1 MKLRPPNPLLFV
13 VLLSACMGGERSP
26 FARVTADDG
35 RVYYARMEIAFHS
48 ESGGFLTFRDLVT
61 KEDVRLKNGTY
72 VALEC
77 PPEEVEVRQ
86 REFIDNPT
94 KVPMASDYEPE
105 PR

>member
-1 MKLRPPNPLLFV
+1 MRFLPPNPLCLLF
-13 VLLSACMGGERSP
+13 LLAACGGARSP

-35 RVYYARMEIAFHS
+35 RVYYTRMEISFYS

-61 KEDVRLKNGTY
+61 KENVRLKNGTY

-77 PPEEVEVRQ
+77 PPQEVEIRQ
-86 REFIDNPT
+86 REFIDDPA

>member
-1 MKLRPPNPLLFV
+1 MSLRPPNPLLFL
-13 VLLSACMGGERSP
+13 VLAAACTGGQRSP

-35 RVYYARMEIAFHS
+35 RVYYTRMEISFHS

-61 KEDVRLKNGTY
+61 KETVRLKNGTY

-77 PPEEVEVRQ
+77 PPEEVDIRQ
-86 REFIDNPT
+86 REFIDDPT

>member
-1 MKLRPPNPLLFV
+1 MKPRPPNPLVFLF
-13 VLLSACMGGERSP
+13 LTACTGGARSP

-35 RVYYARMEIAFHS
+35 RVYYTRMEISFHS

-61 KEDVRLKNGTY
+61 REDVRLKNGTY

-77 PPEEVEVRQ
+77 PPQEVEVRQ
-86 REFIDNPT
+86 LEFIDDPT